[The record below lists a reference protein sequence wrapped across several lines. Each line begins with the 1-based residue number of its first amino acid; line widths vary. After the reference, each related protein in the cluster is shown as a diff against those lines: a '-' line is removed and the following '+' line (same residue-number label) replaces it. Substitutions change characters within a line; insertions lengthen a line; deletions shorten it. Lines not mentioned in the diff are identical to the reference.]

1 MATSENN
8 STPLLQQQAHDLQS
22 SESTEMDAACEVI
35 GQLMEPCEKCGKIA
49 NGARLILPTDWE
61 MPLCEEC
68 HNDSESLIAWFVSE
82 LEAAV
87 SDQERATA

>member
-8 STPLLQQQAHDLQS
+8 SIPSLQQQAHDPQS

-49 NGARLILPTDWE
+49 NGGRLILPTDWE

-68 HNDSESLIAWFVSE
+68 HNDSESLIAWFASE
-82 LEAAV
+82 LEAAM
-87 SDQERATA
+87 SDQGEATA